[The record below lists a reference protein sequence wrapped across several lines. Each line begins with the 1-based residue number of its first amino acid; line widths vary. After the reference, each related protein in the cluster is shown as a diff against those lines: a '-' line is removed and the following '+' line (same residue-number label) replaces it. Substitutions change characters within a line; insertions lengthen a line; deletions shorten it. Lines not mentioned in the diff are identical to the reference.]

1 MGTGSTPSGREPG
14 SARRD
19 AIVRVVDAYDDW
31 VIRTYSRA
39 RFLILRQRFLDE
51 IGQYLPRSGDVLDL
65 GCGFGLFSLYY
76 AQILPGVRFHG
87 VDLDRRRIGIA
98 REAGRRL
105 GLTNVEYTEGDA
117 RAFRAR
123 RAYAGAYMLDI
134 VHHIEAEAV
143 RPLIA
148 ELHATLAPGGCLL
161 VKDVDSRPAY
171 KRWFTHALD
180 RLVSPGSPPHY
191 WAAEAFQGALEA
203 GGFEVFR
210 HAMVDFLPYPHVL
223 YVCRKP
229 GA

>member
-1 MGTGSTPSGREPG
+1 MTTDSTSGGREP
-14 SARRD
+14 RRAGRE
-19 AIVRVVDAYDDW
+19 AITRVVEAYDDW
-31 VIRTYSRA
+31 VIRAYARA

-76 AQILPGVRFHG
+76 AQILPGLRFHG
-87 VDLDRRRIGIA
+87 VDLDARRIGIA

-105 GLTNVEYTEGDA
+105 GLANVEYVMGDA
-117 RAFRAR
+117 RDFRAR
-123 RAYAGAYMLDI
+123 REYAGAYMLDI
-134 VHHIEAEAV
+134 VHHVEPEAV
-143 RPLIA
+143 RPLLG

-161 VKDVDSRPAY
+161 VKDVDTRPAY

-180 RLVSPGSPPHY
+180 LLVSPGSPPYY
-191 WAAEAFQGALEA
+191 WAAEALQAALEEA
-203 GGFEVFR
+203 GFRVFR
-210 HAMVDFLPYPHVL
+210 HSMVDFLPYPHVL